1 MRNETLF
8 LSGLEIVRIQR
19 ESNFINV
26 GERTNVAGSIQFK
39 KAIQDKDYLKA
50 LAIAREQVEAGS
62 AVLDI
67 NMDDALIEGVEAMTT
82 FLNLIASEPDI
93 ARVPLMIDSSKWE
106 IIEAGLQCVQGKCV
120 VNSLS
125 LKDGEEL
132 FIHRANL
139 LRKYGAAVIV
149 MAFDENGQ
157 ADTLDRRIQ
166 ICQRAY
172 TLLTEKVKFP
182 ANDMIFDPNIF
193 PIATGLEEHKNYAI
207 DFFEATRWI
216 KKHLPHA
223 RVSGGVSNV
232 SFSFRGNNTVREAMH
247 AVFLYHGVKA
257 GLDMGIVN
265 TTQLA
270 VYDELDE
277 ELRTKV
283 EDVIFNRTESAT
295 EDLLELAQRVK
306 QTSTKQEKTLS
317 WRTESLEKR
326 LAHSLVHGITEFIEE
341 DINEALST
349 YDSALKIIEGPLMD
363 GMNIVGDYFG
373 SGKMFLPQV
382 VKSARVM
389 KAAVAVLEPELL
401 KAKNGVASDKKKIVL
416 ATVKGDV
423 HDIGKNIVSIVLQ
436 CNGYEIIDLG
446 VMVPNDLIINTA
458 IEHKADAIGLSG
470 LITPSLEIMCE
481 FADEMT
487 RRQLDIPVLIGGAT
501 TSRVHTAVKIEP
513 RSSTPIIHVND
524 ASKVVPILRDLLG
537 EKNST
542 FVQDKREEYAQVRT
556 NYEQHRSNKQKRT
569 LEEARSLAFQLDEA
583 NIPPK
588 PILLGTHTTSFS
600 IDEVE
605 AFIDWGPFF
614 QTWQLFGK
622 YPDILTDKVVGV
634 EATKLF
640 NDAKALLNEW
650 KETGYK
656 TKAVL
661 GLFPAKREGTDDI
674 KVFAKHYSPCN
685 EDVTLLTLRQQ
696 TAKADGQPNYALAD
710 FIASTKTDHIGCFA
724 VTTGDFPERLAEEF
738 ANANNDY
745 QALLCKAVGDR
756 LAEATTEKLHQLV
769 RIKYWGYAPFEKW
782 TNEELIQEKYRG
794 IRPAPGYPACP
805 DHLEKKTIWKLLN
818 VDQEIDLHLTETLAM
833 TPASSVSGYFFA
845 NTEAQYFGIGKIEE
859 DQLKDYAQR
868 RGISEEE
875 ARKNLNANLY

>member
-39 KAIQDKDYLKA
+39 KAIQEKDYLKA

-132 FIHRANL
+132 FLHRANL

-172 TLLTEKVKFP
+172 TLLTEKVKLP
-182 ANDMIFDPNIF
+182 ANDIIFDPNIF
-193 PIATGLEEHKNYAI
+193 PIATGLDEHKNYAI

-247 AVFLYHGVKA
+247 AAFLYHGVKA

-270 VYDELDE
+270 VYDELDP
-277 ELRTKV
+277 ELKTKV
-283 EDVIFNRTESAT
+283 EDVLFNRTETAT
-295 EDLLELAQRVK
+295 EDLLEFAQRVK
-306 QTSTKQEKTLS
+306 QTSAKQEKTLS

-341 DINEALST
+341 DINEALT
-349 YDSALKIIEGPLMD
+349 AYDSALKIIEGPLMD

-389 KAAVAVLEPELL
+389 KAAVAVLEPVLL
-401 KAKNGVASDKKKIVL
+401 QEKKGGSSDKKKIVL

-458 IEHKADAIGLSG
+458 IEQKADAIGLSG

-487 RRQLDIPVLIGGAT
+487 RRQLNIPVLIGGAT

-537 EKNST
+537 ENHQN
-542 FVQDKREEYAQVRT
+542 FVQEKREEYATVRT

-569 LEEARSLAFQLDEA
+569 LEEARALAFQLDES
-583 NIPPK
+583 NLPSK
-588 PILLGTHTTSFS
+588 PVLLGTHTTSFK
-600 IDEVE
+600 IEEVE

-622 YPDILTDKVVGV
+622 YPQILTDTVVGV

-640 NDAKALLNEW
+640 NDAKAMLNEW
-650 KETGYK
+650 KEAGYT

-674 KVFAKHYSPCN
+674 TVFAKHYSPCQ

-696 TAKADGQPNYALAD
+696 TAKANGQPNYALAD
-710 FIASTKTDHIGCFA
+710 FIAATKTDHIGCFA

-782 TNEELIQEKYRG
+782 TNDELIQEKYRG

>member
-39 KAIQDKDYLKA
+39 KAIQEKDYLKA

-182 ANDMIFDPNIF
+182 ANDIIFDPNIF

-487 RRQLDIPVLIGGAT
+487 RRQLNIPVLIGGAT

-537 EKNST
+537 ENNST

>member
-182 ANDMIFDPNIF
+182 ANDIIFDPNIF

-487 RRQLDIPVLIGGAT
+487 RRQLNIPVLIGGAT

-537 EKNST
+537 ENNST

-782 TNEELIQEKYRG
+782 TNDELIQEKYRG